1 MKIVLASHNPGKM
14 KEMSAILAAFGVELV
29 LQSDLGMHIEVE
41 ETGTTFRE
49 NALLKAQAVMK
60 ATRMPAISD
69 DSGLM
74 VDALNGAPGV
84 YTARYGG
91 EGLSDTER
99 YRLLLSA
106 LTGQTNRAAHFYSCI
121 ACVFPTGEVLTAQG
135 VCDGTIAFAPM
146 GEDGFGYDPIFFV
159 PKLRRSPGA
168 SGGRMALCRLGREE
182 KQPLP
187 ALLRE
192 GAAFFFFT
200 GNSADSQ
207 KCRIYGSRSGSGC
220 QWNFRWNPSW
230 RSAALYRP
238 WCPR

>member
-1 MKIVLASHNPGKM
+1 MIYNDLNCKKPLINQGKSFSNNLAYKLNIFDVQGVTGSSPVFSTSIRG
-14 KEMSAILAAFGVELV
+14 SA
-29 LQSDLGMHIEVE
+29 QSCGSPIFFARRW
-41 ETGTTFRE
+41 GT
-49 NALLKAQAVMK
+49 
-60 ATRMPAISD
+60 
-69 DSGLM
+69 
-74 VDALNGAPGV
+74 
-84 YTARYGG
+84 
-91 EGLSDTER
+91 
-99 YRLLLSA
+99 
-106 LTGQTNRAAHFYSCI
+106 
-121 ACVFPTGEVLTAQG
+121 EVLH
-135 VCDGTIAFAPM
+135 
-146 GEDGFGYDPIFFV
+146 FFV

>member
-1 MKIVLASHNPGKM
+1 
-14 KEMSAILAAFGVELV
+14 
-29 LQSDLGMHIEVE
+29 MHIEVE

-99 YRLLLSA
+99 YRLLLC
-106 LTGQTNRAAHFYSCI
+106 LDRADQPRSPFYSCI

-146 GEDGFGYDPIFFV
+146 GEDGFGYDPIF
-159 PKLRRSPGA
+159 LCRSCERRSP
-168 SGGRMALCRLGREE
+168 R
-182 KQPLP
+182 
-187 ALLRE
+187 
-192 GAAFFFFT
+192 
-200 GNSADSQ
+200 
-207 KCRIYGSRSGSGC
+207 
-220 QWNFRWNPSW
+220 
-230 RSAALYRP
+230 
-238 WCPR
+238 

>member
-91 EGLSDTER
+91 EGLSDTELSAAALCLDR
-99 YRLLLSA
+99 ADQPRSPFLQLYRL
-106 LTGQTNRAAHFYSCI
+106 R
-121 ACVFPTGEVLTAQG
+121 
-135 VCDGTIAFAPM
+135 
-146 GEDGFGYDPIFFV
+146 V
-159 PKLRRSPGA
+159 PHRRSADGPGRMRRNHCLCPY
-168 SGGRMALCRLGREE
+168 GGRWVRL
-182 KQPLP
+182 
-187 ALLRE
+187 
-192 GAAFFFFT
+192 
-200 GNSADSQ
+200 
-207 KCRIYGSRSGSGC
+207 
-220 QWNFRWNPSW
+220 
-230 RSAALYRP
+230 
-238 WCPR
+238 